1 MIINTTLKIL
11 KKKDY
16 QRLFQS
22 ALYKLVACRYLYF
35 DVQRAVELLGGE
47 ALSQAQAA
55 AGNVTFVDHSS
66 DADKIPF
73 CLGNPPLTTAT
84 TTPSTQAVSNS
95 SNDNQ
100 TQSVVTT
107 TNSLVVSSASDE
119 VTKELL
125 KADPVSNLLTGG
137 GTCR

>member
-1 MIINTTLKIL
+1 M
-11 KKKDY
+11 
-16 QRLFQS
+16 
-22 ALYKLVACRYLYF
+22 LYKLVACRYLYF

-47 ALSQAQAA
+47 ALNQAQAA

-66 DADKIPF
+66 DPDKIPF

-84 TTPSTQAVSNS
+84 ATPSTQAVSNS

-100 TQSVVTT
+100 TQPVVTN

>member
-1 MIINTTLKIL
+1 M
-11 KKKDY
+11 
-16 QRLFQS
+16 
-22 ALYKLVACRYLYF
+22 VHVCRYLYF

-47 ALSQAQAA
+47 ALSQAKAA

-66 DADKIPF
+66 DPDKIPF
-73 CLGNPPLTTAT
+73 CLGLPPLSPPV
-84 TTPSTQAVSNS
+84 TPSTQAASNS

-100 TQSVVTT
+100 TQPVVTN
-107 TNSLVVSSASDE
+107 TNFLVVSSASDE